1 MALTHE
7 ALYPFLYRKRHQIN
21 FGFEKGLVIA
31 FRTDLGSLSIEDTT
45 SGFLPQSNKL
55 KSHLHLCGGKH
66 HHYELP
72 YLQVLDASVFYE
84 VYFKRSAKH
93 AELQLASS
101 VSMLCSHFKPLET
114 NAFYQCKIS
123 QGNYSWHHFFSHAL
137 NATQ

>member
-84 VYFKRSAKH
+84 VYFKSHWRPMLSINARSRK
-93 AELQLASS
+93 EIT
-101 VSMLCSHFKPLET
+101 PGIT
-114 NAFYQCKIS
+114 
-123 QGNYSWHHFFSHAL
+123 FS
-137 NATQ
+137 ATP